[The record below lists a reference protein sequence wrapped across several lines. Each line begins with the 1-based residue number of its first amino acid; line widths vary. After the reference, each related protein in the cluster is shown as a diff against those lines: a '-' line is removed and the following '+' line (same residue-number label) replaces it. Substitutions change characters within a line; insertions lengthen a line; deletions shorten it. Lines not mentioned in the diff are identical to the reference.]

1 MKSSTYTYQFA
12 NGTFTITK
20 GIVTKFDWFVSVKLN
35 DGFIALNQNIFLTK
49 KHAKKTTEEL
59 LNKYKLL

>member
-1 MKSSTYTYQFA
+1 MKTSTYTYQFA
-12 NGTFTITK
+12 NGTFKITK
-20 GIVTKFDWFVSVKLN
+20 GVVTKFDWFVSVKLN

-49 KHAKKTTEEL
+49 KEAKRTTEQL

>member
-1 MKSSTYTYQFA
+1 MKTSTYTYQFA

-20 GIVTKFDWFVSVKLN
+20 GIVTKFDWVVSVKLN
-35 DGFIALNQNIFLTK
+35 DGFIALNENTFLTK
-49 KHAKKTTEEL
+49 REAKNTTENL